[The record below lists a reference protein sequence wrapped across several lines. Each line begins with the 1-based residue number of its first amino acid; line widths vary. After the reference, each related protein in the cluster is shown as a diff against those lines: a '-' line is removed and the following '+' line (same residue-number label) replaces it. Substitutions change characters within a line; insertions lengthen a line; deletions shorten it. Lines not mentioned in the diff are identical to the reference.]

1 MAQREIIKGNKVKY
15 DIASPDFEKKKKRS
29 TTLKLLKIKD

>member
-1 MAQREIIKGNKVKY
+1 MTQKEILKGNKVKY

-29 TTLKLLKIKD
+29 TTLKLIKIKD